1 MYFSSLS
8 SQTVIFLN
16 AVCCIVTCLLYR
28 HSTVLPLH
36 TLRHVLEWDAWRNA
50 SHPWAN
56 WLQVTHLKHIE
67 TQGENSAHTNGS
79 SCECFCQKFTK
90 GNFIPCS
97 ISVKFNLTKKKR
109 KKRVPFYNYYYCSL
123 CEALIYYPMYDV
135 QIYDSVISV
144 HKSSEYLYVLW
155 LWM

>member
-1 MYFSSLS
+1 MVLLVSVFVRNLQRGISYHVPFE
-8 SQTVIFLN
+8 LN
-16 AVCCIVTCLLYR
+16 LILL
-28 HSTVLPLH
+28 
-36 TLRHVLEWDAWRNA
+36 
-50 SHPWAN
+50 
-56 WLQVTHLKHIE
+56 
-67 TQGENSAHTNGS
+67 
-79 SCECFCQKFTK
+79 
-90 GNFIPCS
+90 
-97 ISVKFNLTKKKR
+97 KKK